1 MDSGADLKAI
11 NARIVALK
19 QTTLELQTLGAGI
32 PCIARNAV
40 RILASLKML
49 EIGFFDVMDLCSDE

>member
-1 MDSGADLKAI
+1 MDSGADLEAI

-49 EIGFFDVMDLCSDE
+49 DIGFSDVVGLGADE